1 MSKPPL
7 LARLE
12 ALERRAQPTQDD
24 TPQDPLSASLYELSA
39 ALSALTQQELETQA
53 NTLGILPQD
62 VTDMA
67 RRYGPHS
74 RRIWH

>member
-7 LARLE
+7 IARLE
-12 ALERRAQPTQDD
+12 ALERRAQPIQDD
-24 TPQDPLSASLYELSA
+24 TPKDPLSASLCALAGE
-39 ALSALTQQELETQA
+39 LSALTQQELEAQA

>member
-7 LARLE
+7 LTRLE

-24 TPQDPLSASLYELSA
+24 TPQDPLSASLYELA
-39 ALSALTQQELETQA
+39 AELSALTQQELEAQA

>member
-7 LARLE
+7 IARLE

-24 TPQDPLSASLYELSA
+24 TPQDPLSASLYELA
-39 ALSALTQQELETQA
+39 AELSALTQQELEVQA
-53 NTLGILPQD
+53 NTLGILPQN

-67 RRYGPHS
+67 RQYGPHS

>member
-7 LARLE
+7 IARLE
-12 ALERRAQPTQDD
+12 ALERRAQPIQDD
-24 TPQDPLSASLYELSA
+24 TPKDPLSASLYELA
-39 ALSALTQQELETQA
+39 TELSTLTQQELEVQA

-74 RRIWH
+74 RRRFH

>member
-7 LARLE
+7 IARLE
-12 ALERRAQPTQDD
+12 ALERRAQPIQDD
-24 TPQDPLSASLYELSA
+24 TPKDPLSASLYELA
-39 ALSALTQQELETQA
+39 TELSTLTQQELEVQA

>member
-7 LARLE
+7 LTRLE

-24 TPQDPLSASLYELSA
+24 TPQDPLSASLYELA
-39 ALSALTQQELETQA
+39 AELSAVTQQELETQA

>member
-7 LARLE
+7 LTRLE

-24 TPQDPLSASLYELSA
+24 TPQDPLSASLYELA
-39 ALSALTQQELETQA
+39 AELSALTQQELETQA

>member
-7 LARLE
+7 IARLE
-12 ALERRAQPTQDD
+12 ALERRAQPIQDD
-24 TPQDPLSASLYELSA
+24 TPKDPLSASLYELA
-39 ALSALTQQELETQA
+39 TELSTLTQQELEVQA

-67 RRYGPHS
+67 RRYGPHN
-74 RRIWH
+74 RRRFH

>member
-12 ALERRAQPTQDD
+12 ALERRAQPIEDD
-24 TPQDPLSASLYELSA
+24 TTQDPLSASLYELA
-39 ALSALTQQELETQA
+39 AELSALTQQDLETQA
-53 NTLGILPQD
+53 HTLGILPQD
-62 VTDMA
+62 IADMA

-74 RRIWH
+74 RKRFH